1 MIPPDNNSDF
11 VANMEMVLDVY
22 KQPYNPEF
30 PVVCMDESPKQLI
43 KETNERRFDSR
54 LTEKKIDEKFMTREE
69 FAKFLKEI
77 PEETEFDFTSYDALR
92 EDDGEATQPN
102 A

>member
-1 MIPPDNNSDF
+1 MSSKSGW
-11 VANMEMVLDVY
+11 E
-22 KQPYNPEF
+22 
-30 PVVCMDESPKQLI
+30 QLI

-54 LTEKKIDEKFMTREE
+54 LTEKKMDEKFMTREE

-77 PEETEFDFTSYDALR
+77 PEETEFDFTSYDALH
-92 EDDGEATQPN
+92 EDEGEGEGEATQPT